1 MLNRRPFARAEAKL
15 EILSAL
21 YDDVASHLVHHLD
34 ALRKIQSSSL
44 KRVFHQLEDLE
55 VEQARVVTNLKS
67 FLASISSAFSAFLGF
82 ARAGSCANGASAPV
96 PSSLPQSPTPS
107 NLLFAISIPDG
118 IARFDQ
124 DALSDRMRVEHEAE
138 QSHLAKIL
146 KEIHGLFISV
156 ATAIVST
163 RLELD
168 ATHLARVRRYET
180 RHRLDEHENQTG
192 RLAIDDFFNSV
203 KKASLA
209 LKQEVGDHHEL
220 H

>member
-1 MLNRRPFARAEAKL
+1 MASATLPAVSHLDYAPIYANCDSLCVLAESEISGEHPDLASADSACSTGVPLAKL

-34 ALRKIQSSSL
+34 ALHKIQLSSL
-44 KRVFHQLEDLE
+44 KRVCHTLEDLE
-55 VEQARVVTNLKS
+55 VEQGSLLALTPVACLALLELSAQGSRAARVVTNLKS

-118 IARFDQ
+118 IACFDQ

-138 QSHLAKIL
+138 QSHLA
-146 KEIHGLFISV
+146 S
-156 ATAIVST
+156 
-163 RLELD
+163 
-168 ATHLARVRRYET
+168 
-180 RHRLDEHENQTG
+180 
-192 RLAIDDFFNSV
+192 DFTLV
-203 KKASLA
+203 PL
-209 LKQEVGDHHEL
+209 
-220 H
+220 